1 MKQIKFLAISLFLS
15 LGLVGLMPMVSVYAQ
30 DDICNDPA
38 MDPELLEAAGCNT
51 EQTLDSV
58 VTTLISVVLGL
69 IGILAVCV
77 MIYGGITYVTST
89 GSPEKT
95 MRARNI
101 ILYGLV
107 GLVVAGLAY
116 AIVYFVSQ
124 VLGGV

>member
-1 MKQIKFLAISLFLS
+1 MKQIKLLAISLLLG
-15 LGLVGLMPMVSVYAQ
+15 LGLVGLTPMVSVYAQ
-30 DDICNDPA
+30 DDICSDPA

-77 MIYGGITYVTST
+77 MIYGGITYVTSA